1 MCCLF
6 GMLDYKHLLH
16 QRQKNRILQALGCA
30 AEDRGT
36 DASGIAYNS
45 DNRLC
50 IYKRPKAAHKMHFG
64 VPGNVSVIMGHTRMT
79 TQGDEKRNRNNHPF
93 YGSTP
98 DMEFAL
104 AHNGVLYNDNI
115 LRKQE
120 KLPATKIETDSY
132 IAVQL
137 IEQKRK
143 LNFDSLKYMAESIEG
158 SFTITVLDRNDNLY
172 FVKGDNPMCIYHY
185 PGLGIYLYSSTEDIM
200 KKALKKLPRDLGLY
214 EKVNLSGGDI
224 LKIDKFGKQTK
235 GAFEFY
241 DWNFGY
247 HSRSRIYPPYSFS
260 LDEPKSESFKY
271 RQEYIDLLRL
281 NATYCGYTEDI
292 IDEML
297 DVGYSTDDIEEM
309 LFCGAY

>member
-16 QRQKNRILQALGCA
+16 QKQKNRILQTLGCA

-79 TQGDEKRNRNNHPF
+79 TQGDEKKNRNNHPF
-93 YGSTP
+93 YGSTQ

-185 PGLGIYLYSSTEDIM
+185 SSLGIYLYASTEDIM
-200 KKALKKLPRDLGLY
+200 KKALKKLPRDLGIY

-224 LKIDKFGKQTK
+224 LRIDKFGKQTK

-247 HSRSRIYPPYSFS
+247 HSRSRLYPPYSFS